1 MVDKLDLF
9 QLQEISVRNQRVE
22 AGKFRKTNILVEAM
36 HRGFMKMVEFIFS
49 EGYTNIRAILKKNN
63 NLEIENEVASFNVSF
78 FITHMTPTS
87 SSSRSSTTTSSTLC
101 SSPTS

>member
-1 MVDKLDLF
+1 
-9 QLQEISVRNQRVE
+9 
-22 AGKFRKTNILVEAM
+22 M

-78 FITHMTPTS
+78 FITHMDSNIIVIKKLYYYLVDLMQLSNFIEILSHAAKPAGGKILADAS
-87 SSSRSSTTTSSTLC
+87 SS
-101 SSPTS
+101 